1 MHALNEL
8 NIAAS
13 DPTEETQ
20 KDLENFLDYV
30 ATHPEAQI
38 IYRVSDMQLEVDCD
52 AAYLVA
58 PKARSRAAGY
68 HYLGNHDGNLFNGP
82 IYVLA
87 KVIKAVM
94 SSAAEVENKLLFL
107 NGGEAVPFIKTLE
120 ELGHKQK
127 PVRLRTDNNTASG
140 INNGTIK
147 KLKSKKWDMHD
158 WWIKDRIEQGQ
169 FKVERSKGKH
179 SLSDY
184 FSKHILA
191 HIIKQ

>member
-1 MHALNEL
+1 MQYAKLHLTKKLNDKQERHIQKVTGKFLYNARSVYCIIMHALNEL

-20 KDLENFLDYV
+20 KDLEHFLDYV

-38 IYRVSDMQLEVDCD
+38 IYRASDMQLKVDCD

-87 KVIKAVM
+87 KVIKWSANFKKFLP
-94 SSAAEVENKLLFL
+94 SS
-107 NGGEAVPFIKTLE
+107 
-120 ELGHKQK
+120 
-127 PVRLRTDNNTASG
+127 
-140 INNGTIK
+140 
-147 KLKSKKWDMHD
+147 
-158 WWIKDRIEQGQ
+158 
-169 FKVERSKGKH
+169 
-179 SLSDY
+179 
-184 FSKHILA
+184 IL
-191 HIIKQ
+191 

>member
-20 KDLENFLDYV
+20 KDLEHFLDYV
-30 ATHPEAQI
+30 ATHPEAKI
-38 IYRVSDMQLEVDCD
+38 IYRASDMQLEVDCD

-94 SSAAEVENKLLFL
+94 TSAAEAENESIFI
-107 NGGEAVPFIKTLE
+107 NGGEAVPFL
-120 ELGHKQK
+120 
-127 PVRLRTDNNTASG
+127 
-140 INNGTIK
+140 
-147 KLKSKKWDMHD
+147 
-158 WWIKDRIEQGQ
+158 
-169 FKVERSKGKH
+169 
-179 SLSDY
+179 SLI
-184 FSKHILA
+184 HI
-191 HIIKQ
+191 